1 MAYPGGSDDSRD
13 IMNLRGTTQRGH
25 RDDWPSGGPRGD
37 GRGWLERRPGLAAG
51 LAWFGV
57 IVGCLLVV
65 IPGVAAH
72 RSVTRWRDTGI
83 TPDLAWGLGLLGI
96 WAAVGVALWAA
107 GVALAAVIVP
117 IPGWLL
123 SMVAI
128 HR

>member
-13 IMNLRGTTQRGH
+13 IMDLRGTIPGH
-25 RDDWPSGGPRGD
+25 RAGWPGGGPRGD
-37 GRGWLERRPGLAAG
+37 GQGWLERRPALASG
-51 LAWFGV
+51 LAWVGV
-57 IVGCLLVV
+57 AVGFLLLI
-65 IPGVAAH
+65 IPGVYAL
-72 RSVTRWRDTGI
+72 RSLRRWRDLGV

-96 WAAVGVALWAA
+96 WIGVGALLWVA
-107 GVALAAVIVP
+107 GVVLLAVVVP